1 MFFPVSN
8 MQISQIISEIN
19 KTLHSVVRAEPV
31 KPKNEAEN
39 SDRSAL
45 ETVNNDSDKKYEG
58 IPFHKN
64 AVKIDYADRG
74 LSVEEY
80 LNVIAYRVPSL
91 CAFSTLAIQIQYPPY
106 ANQSGHP
113 GGLQK
118 RSAAFGRRF
127 GKRFA
132 PRQSALLYIIGLQ
145 DFHRQ
150 RAHPDQSAVRDKR
163 NAPDARAPRSTK
175 RTAAKAQPARPLLR

>member
-64 AVKIDYADRG
+64 ALKIDYADRG

-91 CAFSTLAIQIQYPPY
+91 CAFSILAIQIQYPRY
-106 ANQSGHP
+106 AKK
-113 GGLQK
+113 K
-118 RSAAFGRRF
+118 RSVW
-127 GKRFA
+127 
-132 PRQSALLYIIGLQ
+132 ST
-145 DFHRQ
+145 
-150 RAHPDQSAVRDKR
+150 VRKAICSQGICASL
-163 NAPDARAPRSTK
+163 NN
-175 RTAAKAQPARPLLR
+175 RTSRLSSPARTSRSISRAR

>member
-1 MFFPVSN
+1 MQRKVFFYFIWFIGFFMFFPVSN
-8 MQISQIISEIN
+8 MQLSQIISEIN

-39 SDRSAL
+39 RDRSAL
-45 ETVNNDSDKKYEG
+45 ETVKNDSDKKYEG

-91 CAFSTLAIQIQYPPY
+91 CAFSILAIQIQYPPY

-132 PRQSALLYIIGLQ
+132 PRESALL
-145 DFHRQ
+145 
-150 RAHPDQSAVRDKR
+150 
-163 NAPDARAPRSTK
+163 
-175 RTAAKAQPARPLLR
+175 

>member
-31 KPKNEAEN
+31 KPK
-39 SDRSAL
+39 
-45 ETVNNDSDKKYEG
+45 NDSDKKYEG

-91 CAFSTLAIQIQYPPY
+91 CASSILAIQIQYPPY

-132 PRQSALLYIIGLQ
+132 PRESALL
-145 DFHRQ
+145 
-150 RAHPDQSAVRDKR
+150 
-163 NAPDARAPRSTK
+163 
-175 RTAAKAQPARPLLR
+175 

>member
-8 MQISQIISEIN
+8 MQISQIILEIN

-31 KPKNEAEN
+31 KTKN
-39 SDRSAL
+39 

-80 LNVIAYRVPSL
+80 LNVIAYRAPSL
-91 CAFSTLAIQIQYPPY
+91 CAFSILAIQIQYPPY

-132 PRQSALLYIIGLQ
+132 PRESALL
-145 DFHRQ
+145 
-150 RAHPDQSAVRDKR
+150 
-163 NAPDARAPRSTK
+163 
-175 RTAAKAQPARPLLR
+175 

>member
-45 ETVNNDSDKKYEG
+45 ETVN
-58 IPFHKN
+58 
-64 AVKIDYADRG
+64 IDYADRV

-91 CAFSTLAIQIQYPPY
+91 CAFSILAIQIQYPPY

-118 RSAAFGRRF
+118 RSA
-127 GKRFA
+127 
-132 PRQSALLYIIGLQ
+132 
-145 DFHRQ
+145 
-150 RAHPDQSAVRDKR
+150 
-163 NAPDARAPRSTK
+163 
-175 RTAAKAQPARPLLR
+175 